1 MENLIGRKFGYLTVK
16 KRGEKKLCGDRKK
29 ITWICDCKC
38 GSKNIQVIGEN
49 LKNGH
54 TKSCGCRQKETQF
67 KNTYN
72 VYNLTG
78 EYGIGL
84 TSVTN
89 KEFYFDLEDYEKICK
104 YTWNETNKGYLMSS
118 EGILFHRLVTD
129 CPDDYDVDHIYH
141 NKLDNR
147 KSKLRITT
155 TQQNCSN
162 RKKNIYNTSGHKGV
176 TFNSVLNKWVAY
188 IGHNNKLLYLGYS
201 DDLDEMA
208 RLRKEAEEKYYGEY
222 SYENSMKNRK
232 DDDNYE

>member
-1 MENLIGRKFGYLTVK
+1 
-16 KRGEKKLCGDRKK
+16 
-29 ITWICDCKC
+29 
-38 GSKNIQVIGEN
+38 
-49 LKNGH
+49 
-54 TKSCGCRQKETQF
+54 
-67 KNTYN
+67 
-72 VYNLTG
+72 
-78 EYGIGL
+78 
-84 TSVTN
+84 
-89 KEFYFDLEDYEKICK
+89 
-104 YTWNETNKGYLMSS
+104 MSS

-162 RKKNIYNTSGHKGV
+162 RKKNINNTSGHKGV